1 MRKGFTIA
9 ELLVAAF
16 ISIMILGSI
25 LGIYIISNRAFGV
38 NRELSLLKES
48 TKEGIYALEWFFQ
61 RWGVG
66 VPCINPQNPN
76 ACAQVQIGINPNLY
90 PPPSALYVV
99 RTPGTPCD
107 EIVLYGSLGGMGF
120 VDAVRGIDRVS
131 VMSCRL
137 SQASTQNC
145 YHIWRGARV
154 FTDANNN
161 NLPLI
166 FRISGLNANNLDC
179 INVNDRN
186 NALMDLVAIATN
198 GQIETFIGNRRVLT
212 DRLNLEPGDL
222 LIRVPHRIRFF
233 CQNNPADNNQLWL
246 YVQTTDL
253 AEQCNQNEP
262 PMPLVRVNRF
272 NTQIT
277 DNGILAT
284 IDVVEEGRVLTV
296 QRFFGR

>member
-16 ISIMILGSI
+16 ISLMILGSI

-66 VPCINPQNPN
+66 VSCINPQNPN

-99 RTPGTPCD
+99 RTSGTPCD
-107 EIVLYGSLGGMGF
+107 EIVFYGSLGGMGF

-137 SQASTQNC
+137 SQAATQNC

-166 FRISGLNANNLDC
+166 FRISGLSADNLDC

-198 GQIETFIGNRRVLT
+198 GQIETFIGNTRVFT

-284 IDVVEEGRVLTV
+284 IDVVEEDRVLTV

>member
-16 ISIMILGSI
+16 ISLMILGSI

-76 ACAQVQIGINPNLY
+76 ACAQVQIDTNPNLY

-99 RTPGTPCD
+99 RTPGMPCD
-107 EIVLYGSLGGMGF
+107 EIVFYGSLGGVGF

-166 FRISGLNANNLDC
+166 FRISGLSADNLDC

-186 NALMDLVAIATN
+186 NALMNLVAIATN
-198 GQIETFIGNRRVLT
+198 GQIETFIGNTRVLT

-233 CQNNPADNNQLWL
+233 CRNNPADNNQLWL
-246 YVQTTDL
+246 YVQATDL